1 MDKNKKFSSS
11 NIVAETGCTPDEN
24 SSIQIDNTRK
34 SIANKKLTDTGGS
47 SVSLHDDKQGI

>member
-24 SSIQIDNTRK
+24 TSVQIDNNRK
-34 SIANKKLTDTGGS
+34 INNKKLTDTGGS
-47 SVSLHDDKQGI
+47 SVNLHDDKQGL